1 MQIKNNTDGTF
12 SFFQEYNF
20 IIKYRQG
27 NKNGKPDS
35 LSRRPDY
42 IKNNTEEKPENILD
56 IKNVKEIPYSVS
68 IVSDLFSKDY

>member
-1 MQIKNNTDGTF
+1 MQIKDNTDGTF
-12 SFFQEYNF
+12 SSKNNF

-42 IKNNTEEKPENILD
+42 IKNNIEENITKETEEIYS
-56 IKNVKEIPYSVS
+56 KNKHPFI
-68 IVSDLFSKDY
+68 IFDL

>member
-1 MQIKNNTDGTF
+1 LQIKDNIQHRWYL
-12 SFFQEYNF
+12 FFQEYNF

-27 NKNGKPDS
+27 NKNGKPDC

-56 IKNVKEIPYSVS
+56 IKNVKEIPC
-68 IVSDLFSKDY
+68 L